1 MLQLKNYQEAALQK
15 LAAFLGSARLDGNCS
30 RAFAKE
36 QDAQGYG
43 KNYKG
48 IKGLEDVPYIC
59 LRLPTGGGKTLLGSY
74 AIGKAAEEFLEQDYP
89 MVVWLVPTDIIRKQT
104 LEVLQSCR
112 KENRR
117 VLDERF
123 NGNVRVYDITDF
135 THLRPQDLRDKTN
148 VFIATFAAFRVKS
161 KDGRK
166 VYQTNEALDPCFRDI
181 PEQEYFDKDEQGAAL
196 HSFANLL
203 SFMRPCVIIDEAHN
217 HASKLSEEV
226 LRRLRPAVI
235 VELTATPAD
244 NSNVLYKVTASELK
258 AEDMIKLPIM
268 LEEAQSWQGAI
279 DSGIERRKGL
289 EKLAENEPQYVRPI
303 MLIQAENK
311 DREVTVEV
319 VRDYLINEHDIPE
332 EQVAVV
338 TGEQR
343 ELDDVDLF
351 DPDCPVRYVITV
363 QALKEGWDCS
373 FAYVFC
379 SVAKVHSSKD
389 AEQLL
394 GRVLRM
400 PYARRRA
407 HEALNRAYAHVA
419 VDSWMSAVGS
429 FKDNL
434 IDMGFEREETEEAV
448 QSPQQLDLLRDDEKQ
463 EQAER
468 ATLEFFTEEVPD
480 FSTNMALRLLS
491 NVVKDENTGKYKVTI
506 KDADEENL
514 RELSEQ
520 VEECF
525 NSPHDRQEVLYA
537 VSRAN
542 VYIPPK
548 GMADKGV
555 TFTVPQLC
563 LDFGDGAELADR
575 ETCLPDGWRISVFP
589 ADLPAFAVDESRH
602 VYEFDIMDGKIT
614 EQFTGTEEGSLGL
627 ERLTDWDEKKLVIWL
642 SRRINALDLEYGD
655 LINYLRKVIDYQVN
669 NKKVPMADLVRFRFV
684 LVKIIKAQIEANR
697 KEAYKQGV
705 QETLFTSNVARVTP
719 TVQMAFRPGH
729 YPAKSFYRGKVKF
742 QKHFYATIGE
752 LDSKD
757 EVMCAQ
763 YIDANP
769 KVETWVRNI
778 PRDMTNSFWLPT
790 HEDNFYPDFVVK
802 LKDGRVA
809 AIEVKGGHLVTNEDS
824 REKDMI
830 GRVWADASDGKC
842 LFLMATLKNE
852 QGLDMGRQ
860 INELLS

>member
-1 MLQLKNYQEAALQK
+1 MLQLKNYQEAALKK
-15 LAAFLGSARLDGNCS
+15 LAAFLGSARLDGKIV

-43 KNYKG
+43 EKYKS

-74 AIGKAAEEFLEQDYP
+74 AIGVAAEEYLEQDYP
-89 MVVWLVPTDIIRKQT
+89 LVIWLVPTDIIRKQT
-104 LEVLQSCR
+104 LEVLQSTH

-123 NGNVRVYDITDF
+123 GGNVRVYDITDF

-166 VYQTNEALDPCFRDI
+166 VYQTNEALDACFRDI
-181 PEQEYFDKDEQGAAL
+181 PSQDYFDKDEAGEMF

-203 SFMRPCVIIDEAHN
+203 SFMRPLIIIDEAHN

-226 LRRLRPAVI
+226 LRRLRPSAI
-235 VELTATPAD
+235 VELTATPAA

-258 AEDMIKLPIM
+258 AEDMIKLPVM

-279 DSGIERRKGL
+279 DSGIERRNGL
-289 EKLAENEPQYVRPI
+289 EKLAEDEPQYVRPI
-303 MLIQAENK
+303 MLIQAESK
-311 DREVTVEV
+311 DKEVTVEV
-319 VRDYLINEHDIPE
+319 VKDYLIKEHGIPA
-332 EQVAVV
+332 EQVAVA

-343 ELDDVDLF
+343 ELDEVDLF
-351 DPDCPVRYVITV
+351 DPACPVRYVITV

-400 PYARRRA
+400 PYAKRRQ
-407 HEALNRAYAHVA
+407 HDALNRAYAHVA

-448 QSPQQLDLLRDDEKQ
+448 QPNSQISLLEDEKKEYVQ
-463 EQAER
+463 N
-468 ATLEFFTEEVPD
+468 ATLEFYTTEAPD
-480 FSTNMALRLLS
+480 FSGNMALNLLTE
-491 NVVKDENTGKYKVTI
+491 VVKEEQTGKYKVTI
-506 KDADEENL
+506 KEADKDNL
-514 RELSEQ
+514 RDLQEQ
-520 VEECF
+520 VTECF
-525 NSPHDRQEVLYA
+525 KNPHDQQEALYA
-537 VSRAN
+537 VSRTN

-548 GMADKGV
+548 GMVDKGV
-555 TFTVPQLC
+555 TFAVPQLC

-575 ETCLPDGWRISVFP
+575 EACLADGWSLSSFS
-589 ADLPAFAVDESRH
+589 AELPAFVVDESRH
-602 VYEFDIMDGKIT
+602 VYEFDILDGKIT
-614 EQFTGTEEGSLGL
+614 EQFSSSEEGPLGL
-627 ERLTDWDEKKLVIWL
+627 ERITDWDEKKLVIWL
-642 SRRINALDLEYGD
+642 SRRITALDLDFGD
-655 LINYLRKVIDYQVN
+655 LVNYLRKAVDYQVQV
-669 NKKVPMADLVRFRFV
+669 KKVPMADLVRFRFV
-684 LVKIIKAQIEANR
+684 LAKILKEQIEINR

-705 QETLFTSNVARVTP
+705 QETLFEGEAARVTP
-719 TVQMAFRPGH
+719 EVQMAFRPGH

-742 QKHFYATIGE
+742 QKHFYASIGDM
-752 LDSKD
+752 DSKD
-757 EVMCAQ
+757 EVICAQ
-763 YIDANP
+763 YIDAHP
-769 KVETWVRNI
+769 MVETWVRNI
-778 PRDMTNSFWLPT
+778 PRDTLNSFWLPT
-790 HEDNFYPDFVVK
+790 HQDNFYPDFVVK
-802 LKDGRVA
+802 LTDGRVA
-809 AIEVKGGHLVTNEDS
+809 AIEVKGGHLVTADDS
-824 REKDMI
+824 KEKDMV
-830 GRVWADASDGKC
+830 GHVWAEASQGKC
-842 LFLMATLKNE
+842 LFLMATLKDA
-852 QGLDMGRQ
+852 QGRDIGRQ
-860 INELLS
+860 VNELLGM